1 MRVRSIHFT
10 LFLVLFSL
18 IGFTKVAAAKD
29 SSIFIRKYRWN
40 YKRQPQTLSF
50 QFRQSDYFFYKRLP
64 RTGNYAD
71 FTREPQMHLVTSVF
85 ARALKAKADNLKLS
99 PWETVNYVVSF
110 VQGMKYISDKD
121 PKVEYA
127 KFPAE
132 TLVDAG
138 GDCEDSA
145 ILLAALLDELGYGTI
160 LISPPGHMA
169 LGIACADCTGSY
181 IDYKGRK
188 YYYTETTSAGWKIG
202 ELPYEHSK
210 NFVSKV
216 YPVTRSNSNDA
227 YVYRKNF
234 SSKEKYDESLRPRP
248 WPGQKDSLENTA
260 EKTLIISGDGKV
272 RKMVTK

>member
-1 MRVRSIHFT
+1 MRVRSVYFSF
-10 LFLVLFSL
+10 FLVLFSL
-18 IGFTKVAAAKD
+18 MSFVNEASAG
-29 SSIFIRKYRWN
+29 SSTTFIRKYRWTYN
-40 YKRQPQTLSF
+40 KQPQTLSF

-71 FTREPQMHLVTSVF
+71 FTREPQTHSVTSTF
-85 ARALKAKADNLKLS
+85 ARALKSKADQLKLS
-99 PWETVNYVVSF
+99 PWQTVNYVVSF
-110 VQGMKYISDKD
+110 VQAMKYERDKD
-121 PKVEYA
+121 PKIEYA

-132 TLVDAG
+132 TLVDAA

-188 YYYTETTSAGWKIG
+188 YYYTETTSPGWKIG

-234 SSKEKYDESLRPRP
+234 SSREKYDESLRSQP
-248 WPGQKDSLENTA
+248 WPGQKGAMENTA